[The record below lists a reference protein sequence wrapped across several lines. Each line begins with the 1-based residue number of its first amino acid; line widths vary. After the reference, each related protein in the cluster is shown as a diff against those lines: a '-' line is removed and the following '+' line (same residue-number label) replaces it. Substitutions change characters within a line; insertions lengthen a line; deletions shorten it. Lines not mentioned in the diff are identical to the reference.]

1 MLLLT
6 KNHFRQGEK
15 EYAIEKEGSH
25 KQHDKTT
32 TFRAIQD
39 KIIQRIVRFCLPG
52 SSNLGQDHQARS
64 PWTGCSQFLPTT
76 QKIIQFSDGKS
87 PLPTDKIVIPE
98 LQFRMSITHNYKLA
112 KEI

>member
-15 EYAIEKEGSH
+15 EYAIEKEGSL
-25 KQHDKTT
+25 KQRDITA
-32 TFRAIQD
+32 TFRAFQH

-87 PLPTDKIVIPE
+87 PQPNDKIVNSNSKYD
-98 LQFRMSITHNYKLA
+98 LS
-112 KEI
+112 